1 LIHQGFKYQKNIIR
15 RHIIYWRCWKK
26 ECRAPLK
33 ANLFDLEDQI
43 ANSNVLSEPEHTHA
57 HEDVQ
62 ITRSEIKNRLVQKV
76 KQDPSLP
83 IKRIYYYVV
92 REHGQGEGDAES
104 IPPFSY
110 VRSAMTRAR
119 QELVPNI
126 PWEVGDVEIESTWA
140 GDYFLLHQ
148 DNDWGILL
156 FATPENLEGLSR
168 CTDVYMDGTFRTCP
182 HPYSQFFTVHG
193 KYRNRV
199 IVFVSCLVTGKN
211 IGQYRQIL
219 QTLKLKIRQLTGH
232 RWLPVRV
239 ICDFEQSL
247 ITAIQTD
254 LPRVHLSG
262 CYFHFTQALWR
273 NVQSL
278 GLARPY
284 RQRLRKCI
292 RKVMAIGY
300 LPLLLV
306 RQNFNIHRNA
316 NSTRRL
322 VRRFPALNDFLNY
335 VQRNYLDGNFSPA
348 MLNVFERDMDNRSN
362 NFVES
367 KYLNICGK

>member
-1 LIHQGFKYQKNIIR
+1 MPARLLSGSLGGKVLIHQGFKYQKNIIR

-33 ANLFDLEDQI
+33 TNLFDLEDQI

-148 DNDWGILL
+148 DND
-156 FATPENLEGLSR
+156 
-168 CTDVYMDGTFRTCP
+168 
-182 HPYSQFFTVHG
+182 
-193 KYRNRV
+193 
-199 IVFVSCLVTGKN
+199 
-211 IGQYRQIL
+211 
-219 QTLKLKIRQLTGH
+219 
-232 RWLPVRV
+232 
-239 ICDFEQSL
+239 
-247 ITAIQTD
+247 
-254 LPRVHLSG
+254 
-262 CYFHFTQALWR
+262 
-273 NVQSL
+273 
-278 GLARPY
+278 
-284 RQRLRKCI
+284 
-292 RKVMAIGY
+292 
-300 LPLLLV
+300 
-306 RQNFNIHRNA
+306 
-316 NSTRRL
+316 
-322 VRRFPALNDFLNY
+322 
-335 VQRNYLDGNFSPA
+335 
-348 MLNVFERDMDNRSN
+348 
-362 NFVES
+362 
-367 KYLNICGK
+367 